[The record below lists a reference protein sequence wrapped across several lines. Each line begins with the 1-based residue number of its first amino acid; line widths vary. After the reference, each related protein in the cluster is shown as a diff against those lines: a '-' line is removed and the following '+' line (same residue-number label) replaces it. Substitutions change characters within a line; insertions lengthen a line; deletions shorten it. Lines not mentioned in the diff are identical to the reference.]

1 MSCGRKWGRPGKR
14 TIPLPDCRWTLLTL
28 DRTSVA
34 QRVTAH
40 DYDQVMGTGWGK
52 MDDFLVLME
61 ELGTLRRFET
71 MGKGYQRRL
80 IPMGLLL
87 TTYSMKTL
95 AGLSSMNQVPSLLF
109 RDVGLLQRIGFTLQE
124 IQQGFS
130 RRGQGKMRPV
140 HKNTIAD
147 ALDRLTPEEVEE
159 LFNGSIQDLSR
170 AGYLADTVF
179 ALDGCELHAT
189 GLYPGAGSVT
199 MTLTKQSKTGVHT
212 STVTRH
218 GYLLCSLWATGA
230 RKVAAAK
237 LKPIGSGEVME
248 LLPLVRRAQ
257 ANLVHKKS
265 RVEVVLADGAYCSG
279 DDLWQLKHD
288 LGVDFVVRANTAM
301 NVCADARGLMHLND
315 SLISREECA
324 DVTAVGVA
332 RLNSYTQ
339 YAPPKGRKRRGPR
352 ATINAVII
360 TKWAGKP
367 VPPGQEVILLTPLP
381 VHHPLAIV
389 DLYHRRS
396 WIENELHREFKQ
408 GFYMER
414 FPKKTHHACWSHVFF
429 TLLLYNLVYALQ
441 SPTGQGVV
449 LRGIRRLRAE
459 TLRTIHTL
467 IVIAAPHFALFD
479 VEEFQVL
486 SGNPPKHFLRFHPP

>member
-1 MSCGRKWGRPGKR
+1 M
-14 TIPLPDCRWTLLTL
+14 PDPRWALLTQ
-28 DRTSVA
+28 DQAAVG
-34 QRVTAH
+34 QRVAAH

-61 ELGTLRRFET
+61 ELGILQRFQT

-80 IPMGLLL
+80 IPVALLL
-87 TTYSMKTL
+87 TTYSVKTL

-147 ALDRLTPEEVEE
+147 ALDRLTAEEVAEI
-159 LFNGSIQDLSR
+159 FNGSVQDLSR
-170 AGYLADTVF
+170 AGHFADTVF
-179 ALDGCELHAT
+179 ALDGCELHT
-189 GLYPGAGSVT
+189 TERYPGAGSVT
-199 MTLTKQSKTGVHT
+199 MKVTKQSKTGAHT

-230 RKVAAAK
+230 RRVAAAK

-248 LLPLVRRAQ
+248 LLPLVRQAQ

-265 RVEVVLADGAYCSG
+265 RIEVVLLDGAYCSG
-279 DDLWQLKHD
+279 EDLWQLKHD
-288 LGVDFVVRANTAM
+288 LNVDFVVRATTTM

-315 SLISREECA
+315 SLVSRAERD
-324 DVTAVGVA
+324 DVVAVGVA
-332 RLNSYTQ
+332 RLSSYTQ
-339 YAPPKGRKRRGPR
+339 YGPPKGQKRRGPR
-352 ATINAVII
+352 ATINAVVI

-367 VPPGQEVILLTPLP
+367 VPPGEEVILLTSLP
-381 VHHPLAIV
+381 VSDPLAIV

-408 GFYMER
+408 GFHMVR
-414 FPKKTHHACWSHVFF
+414 FPKKTDHACRAHVFL
-429 TLLLYNLVYALQ
+429 TLLLYNLVYALRSPRGQ
-441 SPTGQGVV
+441 SVA

-459 TLRTIHTL
+459 SLRTIHTL

-486 SGNPPKHFLRFHPP
+486 SGNPPKHFLRFHPT

>member
-1 MSCGRKWGRPGKR
+1 M
-14 TIPLPDCRWTLLTL
+14 PDPRWALLTQ
-28 DRTSVA
+28 DQAAVA
-34 QRVTAH
+34 RRVAAH

-61 ELGTLRRFET
+61 ELGTLQRFET

-80 IPMGLLL
+80 IPVGLLL
-87 TTYSMKTL
+87 TTYSVKTL

-147 ALDRLTPEEVEE
+147 ALDRLTPDEVEE
-159 LFNGSIQDLSR
+159 LFNGSVQDLSR
-170 AGYLADTVF
+170 EGYFGDTVF
-179 ALDGCELHAT
+179 ALDGCELHT
-189 GLYPGAGSVT
+189 TSRYPGAGSISMEVT
-199 MTLTKQSKTGVHT
+199 RQSKAGPHT

-230 RKVAAAK
+230 RRVAAAK

-248 LLPLVRRAQ
+248 LLPLVRQAQ

-265 RVEVVLADGAYCSG
+265 RVGVVLVDGAYCSG

-288 LGVDFVVRANTAM
+288 LAVNFVVRATTTM
-301 NVCADARGLMHLND
+301 NVCADVRGLMHLND
-315 SLISREECA
+315 SLISRGECD
-324 DVTAVGVA
+324 DVAAVGVA
-332 RLNSYTQ
+332 QLSSYTQ
-339 YAPPKGRKRRGPR
+339 YAPPNGRKRRGPR

-367 VPPGQEVILLTPLP
+367 VSPGEEVVLLTSLP
-381 VHHPLAIV
+381 VRQPLAIV

-414 FPKKTHHACWSHVFF
+414 FPKKTHHACWAHVFL

-441 SPTGQGVV
+441 SPRGQGVV

-459 TLRTIHTL
+459 SLRTIHTL
-467 IVIAAPHFALFD
+467 IVIAAPHFALLD
-479 VEEFQVL
+479 VEEFQAL
-486 SGNPPKHFLRFHPP
+486 SGNPPKHFLRFHPT